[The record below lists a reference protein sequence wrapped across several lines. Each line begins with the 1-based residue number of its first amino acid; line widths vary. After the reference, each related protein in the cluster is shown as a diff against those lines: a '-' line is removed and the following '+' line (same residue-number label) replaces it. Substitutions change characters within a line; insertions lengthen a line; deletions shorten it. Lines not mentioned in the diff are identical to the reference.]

1 MTVQQQLL
9 EALIEASSMFD
20 DRPELAA
27 EYVGTYEVVHNAI
40 KAGLSANG

>member
-9 EALIEASSMFD
+9 EALIDASSMFD

-27 EYVGTYEVVHNAI
+27 EYVGTYHTTNC
-40 KAGLSANG
+40 N